1 MTATP
6 SSRTRSYPSGPLNVR
21 VFLARSRTN
30 VRDLDRS
37 FCGEPVAGAVTIREM
52 CLADSDPLL
61 VFRPRCSNR
70 ALPLIG
76 QVLHA
81 VPGRGSSVPTGRH
94 VGLSAGDDRMR
105 EYSEYVAC
113 PCCGGTMR
121 LARTVSRAEV
131 PPLETFECKPCG
143 LAVTAEA
150 VSESHALLEKR
161 YFY

>member
-1 MTATP
+1 MASLELSIVFSTFENEC
-6 SSRTRSYPSGPLNVR
+6 SRFRPQNLWR
-21 VFLARSRTN
+21 A
-30 VRDLDRS
+30 
-37 FCGEPVAGAVTIREM
+37 CGWCCDEIREM

-81 VPGRGSSVPTGRH
+81 VPGWGSSVPTGRH

-121 LARTVSRAEV
+121 LARTVSHAEV

-150 VSESHALLEKR
+150 VSGSHALIEKS
-161 YFY
+161 YFC